1 MAIVLVRNKVSPAR
15 WAAFEILQKVE
26 AGVFSSVLL
35 AADDHRLEPHDRGL
49 CHELVLGVLRWQ
61 FYLDKIIEHYSNRKI
76 KSLDPAV
83 AIALRLGLYQLRFL
97 KRIPASAAVNESVKL
112 VEAVRLSSARA
123 FVNAILRRAGREP
136 DYDPAESIS
145 DPIERIAVATSHP
158 LWLIERW
165 ANSFGLEEAEKFA
178 RANNEIPAVAFRI
191 VKSKADESDILAKL
205 SMAGLTVEQSAVAA
219 NAWRTSSGSPLLRA
233 LADTGQIYLQDEA
246 SQLVAETV
254 AALGGQCVLDLCSAP
269 GGKTTLIAERTGA
282 LVVASDISARR
293 LDTVIKS
300 VAGQQLERVSP
311 MLLNASRSLPFQPGS
326 FDTVLVDAPCS
337 GTGTLRHNP
346 EIRWR
351 ITGKDIAGLAYQQ
364 VHFLTNAAKVV
375 KRGGHLVYS
384 TCSVETEE
392 NEDVIG
398 RFLEIT
404 EKFKPA
410 GTVRTWPHRDG
421 TDGFFMTVFERD

>member
-1 MAIVLVRNKVSPAR
+1 MVRNKVSPAR
-15 WAAFEILQKVE
+15 WAAFEVLQKVE

-35 AADDHRLEPHDRGL
+35 AADDHRLEPNDRGL

-61 FYLDKIIEHYSNRKI
+61 FNLDKVIEHYSNRKI

-83 AIALRLGLYQLRFL
+83 VIALRLGLYQLRFL
-97 KRIPASAAVNESVKL
+97 TRIPASAAVNESVKL

-123 FVNAILRRAGREP
+123 FINAILRRAGREP
-136 DYDPAESIS
+136 DYDPAAALT
-145 DPIERIAVATSHP
+145 DPVEKIAVATSHP
-158 LWLIERW
+158 AWLIQRW
-165 ANSFGLEEAEKFA
+165 ANSFGLEETEKFA
-178 RANNEIPAVAFRI
+178 RANNEIPAVAFRV

-205 SMAGLTVEQSAVAA
+205 RTAGLMVEPSAVAK

-254 AALGGQCVLDLCSAP
+254 AALGGQRVLDLCSAP
-269 GGKTTLIAERTGA
+269 GGKTTLIAEKTDA
-282 LVVASDISARR
+282 LVVSGDLSVRR
-293 LDTVIKS
+293 LETVIKL

-311 MLLNASRSLPFQPGS
+311 MLLDASRSLPFQPGS

-351 ITGKDIAGLAYQQ
+351 ITADDMTGLALQQ
-364 VHFLTNAAKVV
+364 VQFLTNAAKLV
-375 KRGGHLVYS
+375 KPGGHLVYS

-392 NEDVIG
+392 NEDVAR
-398 RFLEIT
+398 RFLETT
-404 EKFKPA
+404 EKCRQS

-421 TDGFFMTVFERD
+421 TDGFFMTVFDRD